1 MTPLSDDVREL
12 LGSASTATITTQLFR
27 RGLRNTFLHGL
38 RPLNPAA
45 SRLVAEAVT
54 LRYVPAREDLD
65 ALSAFDDY
73 DHPQRLAIESV
84 GPGQVLVM
92 DCRGRG
98 RAASAGEILAT
109 RLRVRGGSGLI
120 TDGSVRDAHRIAASG
135 LPCFTASVS
144 ATTNLALHHA
154 VDINV
159 PIGCADVA
167 VYPGD
172 IMVADEEGVVCVP
185 RHLAKDVAAE
195 AAAQE
200 RQEEFILA
208 KITAGSPLRGTYPPD
223 EQVKAEY
230 RRWTQEEDA

>member
-12 LGSASTATITTQLFR
+12 LGSASTATISTQLFR

-38 RPLNPAA
+38 RPLSPSA

-65 ALSAFDDY
+65 VLSAFDDY
-73 DHPQRLAIESV
+73 DHPQRRAIESV

-109 RLRVRGGSGLI
+109 RLRVRGASGLI
-120 TDGSVRDAHRIAASG
+120 SDGSVRDSHRIAASG
-135 LPCFTASVS
+135 LPCFVGSVS

-185 RHLAKDVAAE
+185 RYLAEDVAVE
-195 AAAQE
+195 AAAKE
-200 RQEEFILA
+200 REEEFILA
-208 KITAGSPLRGTYPPD
+208 KVAAGAPLRGTYPPD

-230 RRWTQEEDA
+230 RRRTEQEDA

>member
-1 MTPLSDDVREL
+1 MTPLDDDVREL

-27 RGLRNTFLHGL
+27 RGLRNAFLHGL

-45 SRLVAEAVT
+45 ARLVAEAVT

-65 ALSAFDDY
+65 TLSAFDDY
-73 DHPQRLAIESV
+73 DHPQRRAIETV

-109 RLRVRGGSGLI
+109 RLQVRGASGLI
-120 TDGSVRDAHRIAASG
+120 TDGSVRDSHRIAASG

-172 IMVADEEGVVCVP
+172 VMVADEEGVVCIP
-185 RHLAKDVAAE
+185 RHLAEDVAVA

-200 RQEEFILA
+200 RHEAYILA
-208 KITAGSPLRGTYPPD
+208 KVAAGAPLRGTYPPD
-223 EQVKAEY
+223 APAKAEY
-230 RRWTQEEDA
+230 RRWAQEEDA